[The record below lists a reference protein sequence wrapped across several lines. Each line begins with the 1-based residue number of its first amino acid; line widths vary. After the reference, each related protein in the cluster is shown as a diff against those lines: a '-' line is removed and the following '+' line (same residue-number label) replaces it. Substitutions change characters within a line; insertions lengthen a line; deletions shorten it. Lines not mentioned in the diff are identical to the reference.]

1 MSDLT
6 NSPHEIARTFVNAR
20 RAAHSLPDYPGII
33 PERLADS
40 YDIQDIARG
49 LWPTPVV
56 GWKIGMVPPAW
67 REKLGAMRLAGPI
80 FQGNVWAFQGA
91 TIQLPE
97 IPGGFAAVEGEF
109 IVRLGAD
116 MPLEGPGDEAEAR
129 SLIGAIHAGIE
140 LAGSPLATI
149 NDLGPTVVV
158 SDYGNNAGLIVG
170 PELTGWQEADPTG
183 LTVETLIDGTSVGT
197 GSFASIPGTPVAA
210 LAFLLNHCRQRG
222 IALPA
227 GTLVT
232 TGAVTGIHRIH
243 AGSRSTVRFAGGGD
257 IDVEMVVA
265 QPAA

>member
-1 MSDLT
+1 MSQR
-6 NSPHEIARTFVNAR
+6 HKAAEIAHQFVAAR
-20 RAAHSLPDYPGII
+20 RAAQALPDYPGVI
-33 PERLADS
+33 PERLEDA

-49 LWPTPVV
+49 LWPTQVV
-56 GWKIGMVPPAW
+56 GWKIGMVPPAF

-80 FQGNVWAFQGA
+80 FAGNVWTDAGRPHP
-91 TIQLPE
+91 LPE
-97 IPGGFAAVEGEF
+97 IAGGFAAVEGEF
-109 IVRLGAD
+109 VIRLGQD
-116 MPLEGPGDEAEAR
+116 MPPEGSGDEAEAR
-129 SLIGAIHAGIE
+129 SLIGSLHAGIE

-170 PELTGWQEADPTG
+170 AELAGWQEADPES
-183 LTVETLIDGTSVGT
+183 LEVETRIDGVTVGT

-210 LAFLLNHCRQRG
+210 LAFLISHCRRRG

-243 AGSRSTVRFAGGGD
+243 AGSSATVQFSPGGT
-257 IDVEMVVA
+257 IAVEMHPA
-265 QPAA
+265 QPMG